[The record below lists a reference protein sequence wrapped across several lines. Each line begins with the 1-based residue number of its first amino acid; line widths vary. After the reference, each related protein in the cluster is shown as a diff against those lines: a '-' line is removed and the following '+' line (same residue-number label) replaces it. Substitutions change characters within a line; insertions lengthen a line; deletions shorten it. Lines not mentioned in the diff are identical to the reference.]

1 MEVVNIIST
10 KNEIDGIP
18 YWIIPGGKDEN
29 GCLMTVSFIYRDKT
43 YEIELDSSE
52 RPTSPIT
59 SMKLMKLDHLIV
71 RKMRPF
77 LKNHQ

>member
-18 YWIIPGGKDEN
+18 YWIIPGAKDED
-29 GCLMTVSFIYRDKT
+29 GAIMTVSFIYRDKT
-43 YEIELDSSE
+43 YEIELDQSE
-52 RPTSPIT
+52 RLASPIT
-59 SMKLMKLDHLIV
+59 AMKLMKLDQFVV

-77 LKNHQ
+77 LKNHK